1 MDILWLLS
9 EIRTPLGEHLFQ
21 LITYFGQET
30 LILAAIC
37 TLYWCIS
44 KRFAYQLGFAYF
56 TAGLLIQSL
65 KITFRIDRPWVLDP
79 AFKAVESAV
88 PAATG
93 YSFPSGHT
101 QAATALYGSCAAVSK
116 KRWQKVFFV
125 CCFLLVAFSR
135 LYLGVH
141 TPKDVLVS
149 MAITL
154 FFTWLVYHFQSV
166 LLDERTYIRAIT
178 LFMVLASAAVCI
190 YALKLLN
197 NGTIELKYA
206 SDCCKAAGAGCGFAA
221 GFYLERTRLEFDTR
235 TKTIWGQLLKLFIGL
250 GITLLLK
257 LYLPELIGKS
267 IASRIFEYFF
277 LVLWVLV
284 IYPYCFSR
292 LSLDRDS

>member
-1 MDILWLLS
+1 MEILWLLS
-9 EIRTPLGEHLFQ
+9 EIRTPFGDRLFQ

-30 LILAAIC
+30 LILAVIC

-101 QAATALYGSCAAVSK
+101 QAATALYGSFAFFSR
-116 KRWQKVFFV
+116 KRWQKFCFV

-135 LYLGVH
+135 MYLGVH

-149 MAITL
+149 MGITL
-154 FFTWLVYHFQSV
+154 FFTWLVYHFQAI
-166 LLDERTYIRAIT
+166 LLDETKYIRIIT
-178 LFMVLASAAVCI
+178 LIMALVSAAVCI
-190 YALKLLN
+190 YALTLLN
-197 NGTIELKYA
+197 SGIIELKYA
-206 SDCCKAAGAGCGFAA
+206 SDCCKAAGAGFGFAA
-221 GFYLERTRLEFDTR
+221 GFYLERTRLDFDPG

-250 GITLLLK
+250 YITLMLK
-257 LYLPELIGKS
+257 HYLPALIGNS
-267 IASRIFEYFF
+267 IAARVITYFF
-277 LVLWVLV
+277 LVLWALV